1 MKKLFSL
8 LLVCMMLVGVAAHH
22 CLAEDTSLTDLQ
34 KRGKLVLGLDASF
47 PPMGYLDPVTGE
59 ITGFDIDVAK
69 AVCDKLGVKLE
80 CLGIDWD
87 AKQMELDSGN
97 IDCIWNGLSITPERL
112 EAMSISI
119 PYMKNE
125 MVVTVLKDSPYKTLS
140 DLAGKRLGLQTG
152 STAED
157 ALNAAA
163 DFKAS
168 LGEVCYFEENA
179 AADFKASLGE
189 VCYFE
194 ENATALMDLSNGGVD
209 AVLVDFVVADYYIT
223 AMDADYVL
231 LDETLA
237 GEEYGIGFRK
247 GDVALTEAVNAAL
260 TELAQDGTLAEIAS
274 KWFSQDMTIV
284 GK

>member
-97 IDCIWNGLSITPERL
+97 IDCIWNGLSITP
-112 EAMSISI
+112 
-119 PYMKNE
+119 
-125 MVVTVLKDSPYKTLS
+125 
-140 DLAGKRLGLQTG
+140 
-152 STAED
+152 
-157 ALNAAA
+157 
-163 DFKAS
+163 
-168 LGEVCYFEENA
+168 
-179 AADFKASLGE
+179 
-189 VCYFE
+189 
-194 ENATALMDLSNGGVD
+194 
-209 AVLVDFVVADYYIT
+209 
-223 AMDADYVL
+223 
-231 LDETLA
+231 
-237 GEEYGIGFRK
+237 
-247 GDVALTEAVNAAL
+247 
-260 TELAQDGTLAEIAS
+260 
-274 KWFSQDMTIV
+274 
-284 GK
+284 

>member
-168 LGEVCYFEENA
+168 LGEVCF
-179 AADFKASLGE
+179 
-189 VCYFE
+189 FE

>member
-1 MKKLFSL
+1 
-8 LLVCMMLVGVAAHH
+8 
-22 CLAEDTSLTDLQ
+22 
-34 KRGKLVLGLDASF
+34 
-47 PPMGYLDPVTGE
+47 
-59 ITGFDIDVAK
+59 
-69 AVCDKLGVKLE
+69 
-80 CLGIDWD
+80 
-87 AKQMELDSGN
+87 
-97 IDCIWNGLSITPERL
+97 
-112 EAMSISI
+112 MSISI

-157 ALNAAA
+157 AL
-163 DFKAS
+163 
-168 LGEVCYFEENA
+168 NA

-260 TELAQDGTLAEIAS
+260 TELAQDGTLAEIVS

>member
-1 MKKLFSL
+1 
-8 LLVCMMLVGVAAHH
+8 
-22 CLAEDTSLTDLQ
+22 
-34 KRGKLVLGLDASF
+34 
-47 PPMGYLDPVTGE
+47 
-59 ITGFDIDVAK
+59 
-69 AVCDKLGVKLE
+69 
-80 CLGIDWD
+80 
-87 AKQMELDSGN
+87 
-97 IDCIWNGLSITPERL
+97 
-112 EAMSISI
+112 MSISI

-157 ALNAAA
+157 AL
-163 DFKAS
+163 
-168 LGEVCYFEENA
+168 NA

-247 GDVALTEAVNAAL
+247 GDIALTEAVNAAL

>member
-80 CLGIDWD
+80 RLGIDWD

-168 LGEVCYFEENA
+168 LGEVCYFE
-179 AADFKASLGE
+179 
-189 VCYFE
+189 
-194 ENATALMDLSNGGVD
+194 
-209 AVLVDFVVADYYIT
+209 
-223 AMDADYVL
+223 
-231 LDETLA
+231 TLA

>member
-8 LLVCMMLVGVAAHH
+8 LLVTMMLVGVAAHH

-47 PPMGYLDPVTGE
+47 PPMGYLDPATGE
-59 ITGFDIDVAK
+59 IVGFDIDVAK
-69 AVCDKLGVKLE
+69 AVCEKLGVELE
-80 CLGIDWD
+80 CLSIDWD

-97 IDCIWNGLSITPERL
+97 IDCIWNGLSITPERQ
-112 EAMSISI
+112 EAMNISI
-119 PYMKNE
+119 PYMKNA
-125 MVVTVLKDSPYKTLS
+125 MVVTVLKGSDYQTQADLS
-140 DLAGKRLGLQTG
+140 GKRLGLQTG

-157 ALNAAA
+157 ALNAAE

-168 LGEVCYFEENA
+168 LGEIY
-179 AADFKASLGE
+179 
-189 VCYFE
+189 YFE
-194 ENATALMDLSNGGVD
+194 ENATALMDLSNGGLD

-223 AMDADYVL
+223 ELGADYVM

-247 GDVALTEAVNAAL
+247 GDIALTEAVNNAL
-260 TELAQDGTLAEIAS
+260 LELAQDGTLAEIAA